1 MDGALSGALVFF
13 GLCLIA
19 AAAILISVRL
29 YQERPG
35 FVLKI
40 LKYALIGAFF
50 VGFSGAAI
58 VIGLRIDDRHT
69 STYSRS
75 LKAVQQIWGGPIVQY
90 PPRFT
95 YSENETQE
103 YTNEKTGK
111 IETRQVTVA
120 RDVGIQTQ
128 NVVVDVRSNIREK
141 GLLKFAG
148 YGLKFDG
155 EYVIRNRESGARP
168 FQFSFNL
175 PENAGNI
182 TGIKILLAGQPYD
195 GDTNLADGFQW
206 TGVLRPGEERRF
218 QIQYQANGTDRFDY
232 QLGANQLEVGRLN
245 FELKT
250 DFADYRIPEE
260 AMAPTGEAG
269 DNAGTQIKWAS
280 ENLVTGQ
287 NIALQFQISGNYG
300 QIASKL
306 FFYAPLAMLLFTGF
320 LLIVNAARDIRLHP
334 MHFLFIMTGFFVFY
348 LFGSYIIS
356 FVHILVGI
364 ALALALSTGIMLYYA
379 HLIRKGGEFFQS
391 LAFGA
396 GMFQWIFS
404 IAFFFPAYTG
414 LLITTA
420 AIIAL
425 VALMRATATVDW
437 ENKW

>member
-1 MDGALSGALVFF
+1 M
-13 GLCLIA
+13 
-19 AAAILISVRL
+19 
-29 YQERPG
+29 
-35 FVLKI
+35 
-40 LKYALIGAFF
+40 
-50 VGFSGAAI
+50 
-58 VIGLRIDDRHT
+58 
-69 STYSRS
+69 
-75 LKAVQQIWGGPIVQY
+75 QQIWGGPIVQY